1 MLKTEFKQKMS
12 EVLPSMSIMETTEG
26 ELIGVIKNGVI
37 FTIKL
42 YEEASCSITNMLTYC
57 DSSQWF
63 KADKLIKEFARTP
76 VAEREPHK
84 DKLLKVLEANLNP
97 LIPEGLELE
106 VNYNS
111 KTEAVEIEVRAYILD
126 QYIQHVVITVA
137 VDGVNTHMSNEYV
150 QMCADLLDRIED
162 FISLL
167 IEYIE
172 DKVDY

>member
-12 EVLPSMSIMETTEG
+12 EVLPSMFIMETTEG

-63 KADKLIKEFARTP
+63 KADKLIREFARTP
-76 VAEREPHK
+76 VAEREPQPEN
-84 DKLLKVLEANLNP
+84 LLRVLESNLKP

-106 VNYNS
+106 VDYS
-111 KTEAVEIEVRAYILD
+111 SSIEAVTIEVRTYTLD
-126 QYIQHVVITVA
+126 QYIQHVVIAVE
-137 VDGVNTHMSNEYV
+137 VDGVNTHVINEYI
-150 QMCADLLDRIED
+150 QLCADLLDRIKE
-162 FISLL
+162 FTLL
-167 IEYIE
+167 ISEYIE
-172 DKVDY
+172 EREDY